1 MKTKSIIASLMTTV
15 TLISVT
21 MPMVASA
28 DVVTTAS
35 SPQVTNIIQPADTVL
50 NQTTSENA
58 LDNATYATFD
68 FLNLPIKGETQTMI
82 ANDGTVTNYSMT
94 PVINPLL
101 RVSNGQY
108 KINAWGIGWNVTF
121 YINVS
126 SNNITSANNLDYIIL
141 GPVNSASVKVDSSKQ
156 ATARF
161 SFSTPI
167 YNVLSWTGW
176 VRATINSSNQI
187 VITNN

>member
-35 SPQVTNIIQPADTVL
+35 SSQVTNIIQPADTVL

-68 FLNLPIKGETQTMI
+68 FLNLPIKGGTQTMI